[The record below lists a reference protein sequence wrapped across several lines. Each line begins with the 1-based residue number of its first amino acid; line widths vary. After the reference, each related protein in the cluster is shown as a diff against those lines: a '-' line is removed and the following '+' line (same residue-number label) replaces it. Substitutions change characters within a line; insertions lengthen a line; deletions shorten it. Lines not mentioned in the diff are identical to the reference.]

1 MIHITIFQN
10 QGKIQSFN
18 CIGHAGY
25 AEAGSDI
32 VCAGVSALVIN
43 TVNSLERLTDAKFS
57 LVTDDE
63 DGSGLIDVTFD
74 GALSPEVKLLCDSMI
89 LGLQGIQNDYGEEF
103 LNLEFK
109 EV

>member
-1 MIHITIFQN
+1 MIHITIYRN
-10 QGKIQSFN
+10 QGNICSFN
-18 CIGHAGY
+18 CIGHAEY
-25 AEAGSDI
+25 ADAGSDI

-43 TVNSLERLTDAKFS
+43 AINSIERLTDTKFS

-63 DGSGLIDVTFD
+63 DNSGLIDVTFQ
-74 GALSPEVKLLCDSMI
+74 GELSAEAKLLLDSMI

-103 LNLEFK
+103 LTLEFK